1 MDLFPRRVLCD
12 VFVAGSE
19 TVKGRNST
27 MEGPVLCNLLIY
39 TVVKRFAVLKNVFH
53 MEHEKERIGTLSSY
67 IITLL
72 WGSKDQVYMLMGW
85 RLPKWI

>member
-1 MDLFPRRVLCD
+1 
-12 VFVAGSE
+12 
-19 TVKGRNST
+19 